1 MIPLGS
7 CTMKLNAA
15 TELLPI
21 AWYKFAELHPF
32 CPPEQATGMIE
43 ILQSL
48 EKDLATITGFDR
60 VTLQPNSKA
69 NGEYAGMLVIQAYH
83 ESRNEAHRNICLIPA
98 SAHGTNPASAVMA
111 GLKVVVKCMEN
122 EISTLKI
129 LNLKRKN
136 TARTLVQ
143 S

>member
-32 CPPEQATGMIE
+32 CPPEQARGMIE
-43 ILQSL
+43 ILKTL
-48 EKDLATITGFDR
+48 EGYLAEITGFDS
-60 VTLQPNSKA
+60 VTLQPNSGA

-83 ESRNEAHRNICLIPA
+83 ESLGEGHRNVCSMPA
-98 SAHGTNPASAVMA
+98 PVRRR
-111 GLKVVVKCMEN
+111 L
-122 EISTLKI
+122 LF
-129 LNLKRKN
+129 
-136 TARTLVQ
+136 
-143 S
+143 